1 MVTENIGDLVYKLH
15 MSKDLASNKISD
27 DKAILKIKIGHV
39 YIVFYIIFLYDF
51 LIDLFFSSNLRYHN

>member
-15 MSKDLASNKISD
+15 MSKDLVSNKISD

-39 YIVFYIIFLYDF
+39 HIVFYIIFLSDF
-51 LIDLFFSSNLRYHN
+51 K